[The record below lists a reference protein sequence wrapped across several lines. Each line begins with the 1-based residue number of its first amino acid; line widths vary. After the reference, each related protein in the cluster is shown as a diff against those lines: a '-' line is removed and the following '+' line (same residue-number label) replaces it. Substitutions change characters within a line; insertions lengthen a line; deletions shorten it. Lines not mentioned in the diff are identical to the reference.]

1 MAIATIEGAIV
12 AGFIAFIEVWLVPV
26 LVDDGIGLPGYQV
39 GWLSILPFMAM
50 LGLSPFAPR
59 IIRALGGNKA
69 ATIATSVFQVI
80 TLTLLAAPLLLHAQP
95 WAKPVGLCLAILT
108 NTVGSIAGPAYFGW
122 MGDLIPRSIRGRY
135 WSSRMRVL
143 IGAKIAF
150 AALFMWW
157 DSASRDHGWLSSQNT
172 LLVMILVAVASRLA
186 SVALL
191 MRQPDAPTRKHT
203 LSRPLPPAPPT
214 PSFGQALWR
223 TELGRWTA
231 VWAVLHFGVML
242 AGPFFQPYMLAD
254 QPLGLELRNPPILAW
269 RYSILIYTATFVR
282 MLTLPA
288 MGRLVDRFGPA
299 AVLRT
304 SVLVIMFVPIVWAT
318 STSLASLLFIEVM
331 SGLGWCAAEC
341 AVGVLLLSCHHD
353 ANLRARL
360 ISYHQMPIA
369 LVAMSATWTGMELI
383 GRHALPQLLGSD
395 YRTLFVISM
404 LLRLPA
410 VVLAWRL
417 LPGLSPVPKEWIG
430 VWRLIPGLR
439 PTLTLSRGVMRYFR
453 RGVDDGG

>member
-1 MAIATIEGAIV
+1 MAIAVIEGAIV

-26 LVDDGIGLPGYQV
+26 LVDGGIGLPGYRV
-39 GWLSILPFMAM
+39 GWLSILPFVAM
-50 LGLSPFAPR
+50 LALSPWAPR
-59 IIRALGGNKA
+59 IIRAMGGNKP
-69 ATIATSVFQVI
+69 ATIATASFQVV
-80 TLTLLAAPLLLHAQP
+80 TLTLLAVPLMLRDQP
-95 WAKPVGLCLAILT
+95 WARPVGLALAILT

-135 WSSRMRVL
+135 WSGRMRVL
-143 IGAKIAF
+143 IAAKLAA
-150 AALFMWW
+150 AALFQWW
-157 DSASRDHGWLSSQNT
+157 DGAAREHGWMGSQAT
-172 LLVMILVAVASRLA
+172 LLVMILIAVASRLG

-191 MRQPDAPTRKHT
+191 IRQPIAPPRVTTR
-203 LSRPLPPAPPT
+203 SRPLTVSVAI
-214 PSFGQALWR
+214 PSLRQALWR

-231 VWAVLHFGVML
+231 VWAFLHFGVML
-242 AGPFFQPYMLAD
+242 AGPFFQPYMLAI
-254 QPLGLELRNPPILAW
+254 QPQGLELRNPPTLAW
-269 RYSILIYTATFVR
+269 RYSILVYTATFVR

-304 SVLVIMFVPIVWAT
+304 AVLVIMFVPIVWAT
-318 STSLASLLFIEVM
+318 STSLPALLFIEIM
-331 SGLGWCAAEC
+331 SGLGWCAAES
-341 AVGVLLLSCHHD
+341 AVGVLLLSCHRD
-353 ANLRARL
+353 SNLRARL

-383 GRHALPQLLGSD
+383 GRHALPELLGSD

-417 LPGLSPVPKEWIG
+417 LPGLSPVPQEWVG

-453 RGVDDGG
+453 RVDDGG